1 MGTGFIDWTGK
12 ELHLYIFKKRSGNY
26 SLEETKSL
34 PLENELDQSSIS
46 SLVKGNFENVCLSLP
61 ISILSLREMS
71 FPFSDRKKIKETIAY
86 ELEGTLLGN
95 VNDYSIDYMIT
106 GTAENAAK
114 VLAVCIEKRRLREII
129 DIFSSSGLEPK
140 LITSIDLRLT
150 GGDSVKLLK
159 GSIADTEIRAE
170 AARKDLSEQSI
181 NLRQDDLAYKK
192 DIEET
197 RKTLQLSAFLLLILL
212 LMFLTNTMI
221 TFSSLK
227 KEQKSLSKNIQI
239 VYQTAF
245 PEDKKVVDAVRQFKG
260 NINTLKKKNA
270 VLGGTPVLDILQ
282 SIANLKN
289 KNITLHEFSA
299 DENNITVKGSAA
311 SFEEVESF
319 KTALSSGFENAK
331 VSESSASA
339 DKKINFTII
348 MKEKAI

>member
-1 MGTGFIDWTGK
+1 MGTGFIDWTEK
-12 ELHLYIFKKRSGNY
+12 ELHLYIFRKSRGNY

-34 PLENELDQSSIS
+34 PLEGALDQNSIS
-46 SLVKGNFENVCLSLP
+46 SLVKGSFENICLSLP
-61 ISILSLREMS
+61 LNILSLREMS

-86 ELEGTLLGN
+86 ELEGSLLGN

-106 GTAENAAK
+106 GYAENAAK
-114 VLAVCIEKRRLREII
+114 VLAICIEKRRLREII

-140 LITSIDLRLT
+140 LITSIDIRLA
-150 GGDSVKLLK
+150 GGESIKLLE
-159 GSIADTEIRAE
+159 GSVSDMEIRAE
-170 AARKDLSEQSI
+170 AARKELSEQSI

-192 DIEET
+192 DIEQT

-212 LMFLTNTMI
+212 LMLLTNTII
-221 TFSSLK
+221 TFTYLK
-227 KEQKSLSKNIQI
+227 KVQKSLSKKIQS

-245 PEDKKVVDAVRQFKG
+245 PEDKKIVDAVRQFKG

-289 KNITLHEFSA
+289 RNIILHEFSA

-331 VSESSASA
+331 VSDSSASA